1 MELRFEAEIVIIL
14 LQPTA
19 VTRVKETP
27 FRSISAMNIIV
38 LVSDLFFFADLQI
51 VVTNRGYKPWL

>member
-1 MELRFEAEIVIIL
+1 MELKFEAEIVIIL

-27 FRSISAMNIIV
+27 FSSISAMNIIV
-38 LVSDLFFFADLQI
+38 LVSDLFLSL
-51 VVTNRGYKPWL
+51 G